1 MKVLWKSGIYG
12 YTNGSAAAPENCP
25 KYRTSPE
32 KCIKI
37 KNDSEKK
44 ADPSQHSA
52 ELDQEWVDLSDDLA
66 DFAKTMH
73 HINLDPPYVAVFQ
86 SAEELSGL
94 IEGNKKSRM
103 AG

>member
-1 MKVLWKSGIYG
+1 MD
-12 YTNGSAAAPENCP
+12 
-25 KYRTSPE
+25 R
-32 KCIKI
+32 
-37 KNDSEKK
+37 
-44 ADPSQHSA
+44 
-52 ELDQEWVDLSDDLA
+52 EWTDLSDDLA
-66 DFAKTMH
+66 DFAKTRH